1 MKELFLEELLTIN
14 PDPLKASEIA
24 EDFLKVILEIHDK
37 DSRIKLLKSFIGL
50 GEQASFTQPIG
61 QGLVNLL

>member
-14 PDPLKASEIA
+14 PDPLKASVIA

-50 GEQASFTQPIG
+50 GE
-61 QGLVNLL
+61 